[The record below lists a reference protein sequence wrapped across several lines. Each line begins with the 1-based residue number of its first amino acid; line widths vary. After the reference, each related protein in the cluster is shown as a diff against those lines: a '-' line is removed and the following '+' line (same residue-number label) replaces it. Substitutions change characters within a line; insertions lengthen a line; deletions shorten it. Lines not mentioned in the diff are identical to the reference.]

1 MRVLRLLFVL
11 LILFAPRAGLACSE
25 YPQPELPVY
34 PLRIET
40 AGGPLVLMAELAQ
53 SVEERACGLM
63 GRPRLAD
70 GTGMLF
76 DMRPA
81 GPAYFW
87 MRNTP
92 EPLDMLFFD
101 AEGRLVYIVPNA
113 EPYSWEATGTKQPIA
128 AVLELAAGEAARLGI
143 GLGAEARL
151 PWRGS

>member
-1 MRVLRLLFVL
+1 MRVLRFLFVL
-11 LILFAPRAGLACSE
+11 LILFVPRAGLACSE

-34 PLRIET
+34 PLRVET
-40 AGGPLVLMAELAQ
+40 AGGPLVLMVELAD
-53 SVEERACGLM
+53 SAEERACGLM
-63 GRPRLAD
+63 GRPRLAG

-81 GPAYFW
+81 GPAWFW

-101 AEGRLVYIVPNA
+101 GQGRLAYIAPNT
-113 EPYSWEATGTKQPIA
+113 EPYSWESVGTKQPIA

-143 GLGAEARL
+143 GLGSRAEM
-151 PWRGS
+151 PWSGS